1 LYTEVIIPLALPK
14 NYTWAVPTH
23 LQQLVQPG
31 VRVEVVLGKQKKYA
45 GIVKKIIHQ
54 APERFK
60 PKEIIQVLDSSPIVH
75 QQQLQFWDW
84 IAGYYLCSE
93 GEVMQA
99 AVPANLK
106 LSSESILVWN
116 EGGNYTTDQLT
127 DEEYIVTEAL
137 ELKRELKLSEVQ
149 HLLDATHV
157 YPVIKRLIEK
167 DVCYVWEELKERY
180 KPKKEKYVLLQDA
193 YKDESKLEELL
204 NNWSRAPKQMELL
217 LAYLHLHQTQQEV
230 TQADLLK
237 KANANSAQLKG
248 LIDKQVLK
256 VVSRKIDRLQRST
269 ADINLN
275 YTLSPAQEQAK
286 QEINNCFQTKD
297 VCLLHGITGS
307 GKTQIYIQLI
317 EAQIK
322 QGNQVLFMLPEIAL
336 TAQIIR
342 RLEAHFGGHIGIYH
356 SKFNDNERVEIWQKV
371 CNNELKV
378 VLGARSAA
386 LLPFSKLGLVII
398 DEEHDPSFKQQD
410 PAPRYQARDA
420 AIFLANLF
428 KAKVLLGS
436 GTPSIE
442 SRFNAE
448 QQKYG
453 YVTLTERYGSG
464 ELPAIELV
472 DMKPYLKGKA
482 GTVLISPILEEKIAT
497 TLAQHKQVIL
507 FQNRRGYAPYL
518 ICQTCGWIPQCEHC
532 DVTLTYHKAKH
543 KLACHYCGTTYPPIQ
558 TCVACGSHHFAQR
571 NFGTEKIEEAV
582 LELFPEAR
590 VARMDHD
597 TVKGKHD
604 HDTIIRQFEDQKIDI
619 LIGTQMVVK
628 GLDFAHVNLV
638 GIIDADGLL
647 SFTDFRVNERG
658 FHLMEQ
664 VSGRAGRKD
673 ADGRVLI
680 QASNLQHPVLKA
692 VQEHAYDT
700 MYQTELQSRQHF
712 FYPPFSRLIRITF
725 KNKHEHIAEEAA
737 HHFCNGLH
745 TYLGKYLS
753 GPSQPVVNRIRNQYI
768 WEVLL
773 KIPKDTQFLQ
783 QSKVMIQQQMLIL
796 SQHKVYRSVHIIPD
810 IDPQ

>member
-1 LYTEVIIPLALPK
+1 MFVEVVIPLALPK
-14 NYTWAVPTH
+14 NYTWAVPAH
-23 LQQLVQPG
+23 LQQQVQPG
-31 VRVEVVLGKQKKYA
+31 VRVEVVLGKHKKYA
-45 GIVKKIIHQ
+45 GIVKKVIQQ
-54 APERFK
+54 APDRFK
-60 PKEIIQVLDSSPIVH
+60 PKEIIQVLDSTPIVH
-75 QQQLQFWDW
+75 EQQLQFWEW
-84 IAGYYLCSE
+84 IAAYYLCSE

-116 EGGNYTTDQLT
+116 EGGDYTPEQLT

-149 HLLDATHV
+149 NLLSVTHV

-180 KPKKEKYVLLQDA
+180 KPKKEKYILLQDT
-193 YKDESKLEELL
+193 YKDEAKLEELL

-217 LAYLHLHQTQQEV
+217 LAYLHLQQTEHEV
-230 TQADLLK
+230 TQTNLLK
-237 KANANSAQLKG
+237 KANATSAQLKG
-248 LIDKQVLK
+248 LIEKQVLK
-256 VVSRKIDRLQRST
+256 VVNRNIDRIQRSK
-269 ADINLN
+269 A
-275 YTLSPAQEQAK
+275 
-286 QEINNCFQTKD
+286 EINSQFELSTAQINAKEAILSSFKSKD

-317 EAQIK
+317 EEQIQ
-322 QGNQVLFMLPEIAL
+322 QGKQVLFMLPEIAL

-371 CNNELKV
+371 CKNELKV

-386 LLPFSKLGLVII
+386 LLPFTNLGLVII

-442 SRFNAE
+442 SRFNAA

-453 YVTLTERYGSG
+453 YVSLTERFGEG
-464 ELPAIELV
+464 ELPSIEIV
-472 DMKPYLKGKA
+472 DMKPFLKGKA
-482 GTVLISPILEEKIAT
+482 EAVLISPALQEKIAA
-497 TLAQHKQVIL
+497 TLTEKKQVIL

-558 TCVACGSHHFAQR
+558 TCVACGSHQFVQR

-582 LELFPEAR
+582 LELFPDAR

-664 VSGRAGRKD
+664 VSGRAGRKN
-673 ADGRVLI
+673 AHGQVLI

-692 VQEHAYDT
+692 VQVHAYEA
-700 MYQTELQSRQHF
+700 MYTAELESRQQF
-712 FYPPFSRLIRITF
+712 FYPPFSRLIRVVF

-753 GPSQPVVNRIRNQYI
+753 GPSQPVVNRVRNQYI

-773 KIPKDTQFLQ
+773 KIPKDAQFLQ
-783 QSKVMIQQQMLIL
+783 QSKYLIQQQMLIL

>member
-1 LYTEVIIPLALPK
+1 MFGQIPDLFVEVVIPLALPK
-14 NYTWAVPTH
+14 NYTWAVPAH
-23 LQQLVQPG
+23 LQQQVQPG
-31 VRVEVVLGKQKKYA
+31 VRVEVVLGKHKKYA
-45 GIVKKIIHQ
+45 GIVKKVIQQ
-54 APERFK
+54 APDRFK
-60 PKEIIQVLDSSPIVH
+60 PKEIIQVLDSTPIVH
-75 QQQLQFWDW
+75 EQQLQFWEW
-84 IAGYYLCSE
+84 IAAYYLCSE

-116 EGGNYTTDQLT
+116 EGGDYTPEQLT

-149 HLLDATHV
+149 NLLSVTHV

-180 KPKKEKYVLLQDA
+180 KPKKEKYILLQDT
-193 YKDESKLEELL
+193 YKDEAKLEELL

-217 LAYLHLHQTQQEV
+217 LAYLHLQQTEHEV
-230 TQADLLK
+230 TQTNLLK
-237 KANANSAQLKG
+237 KANATSAQLKG
-248 LIDKQVLK
+248 LIEKQVLK
-256 VVSRKIDRLQRST
+256 VVNRNIDRIQRSK
-269 ADINLN
+269 A
-275 YTLSPAQEQAK
+275 
-286 QEINNCFQTKD
+286 EINSQFELSTAQINAKEAILSSFKSKD

-317 EAQIK
+317 EEQIQ
-322 QGNQVLFMLPEIAL
+322 QGKQVLFMLPEIAL

-371 CNNELKV
+371 CKNELKV

-386 LLPFSKLGLVII
+386 LLPFTNLGLVII

-442 SRFNAE
+442 SRFNAA

-453 YVTLTERYGSG
+453 YVSLTERFGEG
-464 ELPAIELV
+464 ELPSIEIV
-472 DMKPYLKGKA
+472 DMKPFLKGKA
-482 GTVLISPILEEKIAT
+482 EAVLISPALQEKIAA
-497 TLAQHKQVIL
+497 TLTEKKQVIL

-558 TCVACGSHHFAQR
+558 TCVACGSHQFVQR

-582 LELFPEAR
+582 LELFPDAR

-638 GIIDADGLL
+638 GIIDADGL
-647 SFTDFRVNERG
+647 
-658 FHLMEQ
+658 
-664 VSGRAGRKD
+664 
-673 ADGRVLI
+673 
-680 QASNLQHPVLKA
+680 
-692 VQEHAYDT
+692 
-700 MYQTELQSRQHF
+700 
-712 FYPPFSRLIRITF
+712 
-725 KNKHEHIAEEAA
+725 
-737 HHFCNGLH
+737 
-745 TYLGKYLS
+745 
-753 GPSQPVVNRIRNQYI
+753 
-768 WEVLL
+768 
-773 KIPKDTQFLQ
+773 
-783 QSKVMIQQQMLIL
+783 
-796 SQHKVYRSVHIIPD
+796 
-810 IDPQ
+810 

>member
-1 LYTEVIIPLALPK
+1 MYVEVIIPLALPK
-14 NYTWAVPTH
+14 NYTWAVPAH
-23 LQQLVQPG
+23 LQQQVQPG

-45 GIVKKIIHQ
+45 GIIKKIIHQ
-54 APERFK
+54 APDRFK

-75 QQQLQFWDW
+75 QQQLQFWEW
-84 IAGYYLCSE
+84 IAAYYLCSE

-149 HLLDATHV
+149 HLLDVTHV

-193 YKDESKLEELL
+193 FKDESKLEDLL

-217 LAYLHLHQTQQEV
+217 LAYLHLQQTQHEV
-230 TQADLLK
+230 TQTDLLK
-237 KANANSAQLKG
+237 KANASSAQLKG
-248 LIDKQVLK
+248 LIEKQVLK
-256 VVSRKIDRLQRST
+256 VESKNIDRLQRSKT
-269 ADINLN
+269 DIHINFA
-275 YTLSPAQEQAK
+275 LSPAQEKAK
-286 QEINNCFQTKD
+286 AEIAHCFTNKD

-317 EAQIK
+317 EAQIQ
-322 QGNQVLFMLPEIAL
+322 QGKQVLFMLPEIAL

-386 LLPFSKLGLVII
+386 LLPFANLGLVII

-436 GTPSIE
+436 GTPSLE
-442 SRFNAE
+442 SRYNAA

-453 YVTLTERYGSG
+453 YVTLTERFGEG
-464 ELPAIELV
+464 ELPTIEIV

-482 GTVLISPILEEKIAT
+482 EAVLISPALQEKIAA
-497 TLAQHKQVIL
+497 TLAQNKQVIL

-518 ICQTCGWIPQCEHC
+518 ICQTCGWIPQCEQC

-558 TCVACGSHHFAQR
+558 TCVACGSHQFVQR

-582 LELFPEAR
+582 LELFPDAS

-673 ADGRVLI
+673 AHGQVVI

-692 VQEHAYDT
+692 VQQHAYEA
-700 MYQTELQSRQHF
+700 MYQTELESRQHF
-712 FYPPFSRLIRITF
+712 SYPPFSRLIRIIF
-725 KNKHEHIAEEAA
+725 KNRHEHIAEEAA

-753 GPSQPVVNRIRNQYI
+753 GPSQPVVNRVRNQYI

-773 KIPKDTQFLQ
+773 KIPKDAQFLQ
-783 QSKVMIQQQMLIL
+783 QSKQLILQQMFIL